1 MWALGVVVLVG
12 WGVQEKKT
20 GGDRTT
26 KRPLTPIPSA
36 SEALRRDWPV
46 RHEVDLNRLARN
58 RTDANAELA
67 QVPV

>member
-1 MWALGVVVLVG
+1 MARSNKPMQVG
-12 WGVQEKKT
+12 RAGTK

-36 SEALRRDWPV
+36 LEAPRRDWPV
-46 RHEVDLNRLARN
+46 KHKVDLNRLARN